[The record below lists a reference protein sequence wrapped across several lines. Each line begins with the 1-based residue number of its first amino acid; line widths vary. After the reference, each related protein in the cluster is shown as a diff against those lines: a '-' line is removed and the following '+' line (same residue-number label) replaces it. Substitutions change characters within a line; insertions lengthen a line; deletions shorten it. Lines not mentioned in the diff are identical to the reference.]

1 MEKFIISMDLGS
13 LVADVNFND
22 REDDIRFVNEELEKE
37 GFVFKENWSGQ
48 RNNLDWWLE
57 VDLKEFHKVIS
68 ILGLLGKIEI
78 LSNHEFF
85 GFHLEFIKNNE
96 N

>member
-13 LVADVNFND
+13 LSEVVNFND
-22 REDDIRFVNEELEKE
+22 RENDVRIVNQELEKQ
-37 GFVFKENWSGQ
+37 GFVFKENWSRQ

-68 ILGLLGKIEI
+68 ILDLLGKVEI
-78 LSNHEFF
+78 LANHEFF
-85 GFHLEFIKNNE
+85 GFHLEFKNNE